1 VACPHETMIT
11 PFWVSVGG
19 RKMLREKGGVGRR
32 GYDYHA
38 IWKLR
43 RALQVA
49 DACDAC

>member
-1 VACPHETMIT
+1 MACPNETMIT

-19 RKMLREKGGVGRR
+19 ERCCVRR
-32 GYDYHA
+32 RRWLEAYDYHA

-49 DACDAC
+49 DGDAC